1 MFRGTR
7 SSIEMLKG
15 YTDGECLGT
24 PDVEDGIGT
33 EQNATLWAN
42 WRYIRSGYKR
52 IQLYRTAL
60 QGVSG
65 PIRIKLKVSFGAY
78 CLFLGQI
85 VIFRA
90 NFFLPPSKMPSR
102 TPMSIGVDKTLLYSS
117 RIQTTCARKHNEASR
132 DSYLTITLTG
142 AVS

>member
-15 YTDGECLGT
+15 YTDRECMGT

-33 EQNATLWAN
+33 EQNATLQAN
-42 WRYIRSGYKR
+42 WRYIRSSYKR

-65 PIRIKLKVSFGAY
+65 PIRIKLKKLVSGHTVY
-78 CLFLGQI
+78 
-85 VIFRA
+85 
-90 NFFLPPSKMPSR
+90 
-102 TPMSIGVDKTLLYSS
+102 Y
-117 RIQTTCARKHNEASR
+117 
-132 DSYLTITLTG
+132 
-142 AVS
+142 